1 MKTLITA
8 AIGAALIAGSL
19 LGTGAAGATGDPYSS
34 DGTWLVPSEIAPGTY
49 RAAVKPG
56 SFAGMGYY
64 KTCADYTCEIG
75 TDGFIDNGLLQGPGI
90 VLVPSNAV
98 SVKNIDDLLHEHA
111 PYYDR
116 QGNRIGFM
124 EWGAKFEDKE
134 YQHVARWEDG
144 DLSVSTVWLGI
155 DHGWRAGGPPIIFET
170 MIFGGEHNQERT
182 RYVTEAE
189 AIEGHNRTVAD
200 VQAGCQPWFL

>member
-1 MKTLITA
+1 MPPAIRTA
-8 AIGAALIAGSL
+8 A
-19 LGTGAAGATGDPYSS
+19 T
-34 DGTWLVPSEIAPGTY
+34 APGWSRPRSPQVPTGRRSS
-49 RAAVKPG
+49 RAA
-56 SFAGMGYY
+56 SRAWATT

-182 RYVTEAE
+182 RYATEAE

-200 VQAGCQPWFL
+200 VQAGRQPWFL